1 MHFYGPLA
9 DTKVVAYDFIELPFG
24 DSENDLFFTGRQRII
39 DFRSVSIS
47 LPDSYSSIL
56 AVTAFLTAASK
67 RSGLADFEENQK
79 RRVLRR
85 GRPCLILRVR
95 KEI

>member
-39 DFRSVSIS
+39 DFSECFYLIAG
-47 LPDSYSSIL
+47 SIL

-67 RSGLADFEENQK
+67 RSGLADF
-79 RRVLRR
+79 
-85 GRPCLILRVR
+85 
-95 KEI
+95 

>member
-39 DFRSVSIS
+39 DFSECFYLIAGFVFFHTGR
-47 LPDSYSSIL
+47 DS
-56 AVTAFLTAASK
+56 FFDRASK
-67 RSGLADFEENQK
+67 RSGLADF
-79 RRVLRR
+79 
-85 GRPCLILRVR
+85 
-95 KEI
+95 